1 MTGEVSF
8 SIRDYSNEVSS
19 HRIDIVDLTSANFDA
34 YVGAGGFIP
43 DYYDALNGIT
53 LGNISRERITA
64 RNILVSNAPA
74 GSVYA
79 QVELKWQLTYTDNVN
94 GKQWQREVPTP
105 DLTLLVAG
113 SDLMNMA
120 AGAGLAFKTAF
131 EAAAVSPDGNA
142 VTLNQVRVVGRN
154 L

>member
-1 MTGEVSF
+1 MTGEASF
-8 SIRDYSNEVSS
+8 TFRDYSNEQSQ
-19 HRIDIVDLTSANFDA
+19 HRIDIVDLTAANFDA
-34 YVGAGGFIP
+34 WVGAGGIIP
-43 DYYDALNGIT
+43 DYYDALNAIT

-64 RNILVSNAPA
+64 RNILISSAPA

-79 QVELKWQLTYTDNVN
+79 QVELKWQLSYTDATT
-94 GKQWQREVPTP
+94 GKVWQREIPTP

-120 AGAGLAFKTAF
+120 SGAGLAFKTAF
-131 EAAAVSPDGNA
+131 ELAARSPEGNL
-142 VTLNQVRVVGRN
+142 VVLNTVRVVGRN

>member
-8 SIRDYSNEVSS
+8 SVRDYSNEVSS
-19 HRIDIVDLTSANFDA
+19 HRIDIADLTSANFDT
-34 YVGAGGFIP
+34 YVGASGLVP
-43 DYYDALNGIT
+43 DYYDALNAIV

-64 RNILVSNAPA
+64 RNILISSAPA

-79 QVELKWQLTYTDNVN
+79 QVELKWQLTYTDAVT
-94 GKQWQREVPTP
+94 GKQWQREIPTP

-113 SDLMNMA
+113 TDLMNIT
-120 AGAGLAFKTAF
+120 AGAGLAYKTAF
-131 EAAAVSPDGNA
+131 EAVAVSPDGNA
-142 VTLNQVRVVGRN
+142 VTLNSVRVVGRN